1 MENASFMKK
10 ETKQNLELP
19 EIVKKLILFAP
30 ETDQGLEGISLNSF
44 AINKS
49 LRVSLRTEGLKKL
62 RTAYMGFW

>member
-1 MENASFMKK
+1 VKK
-10 ETKQNLELP
+10 ETKQSLKIP

-44 AINKS
+44 ANNNS

-62 RTAYMGFW
+62 STANMGFL